1 MTEGTDGE
9 ECWEEVFDLTIQ
21 SILEERESNPDFAQE
36 LNQLDEM
43 TDYKYDLLECLEAY
57 FDHMEET
64 EQGEVVI
71 ASCDKLFDLFQW
83 KEMRASEFK
92 FRKGNAL
99 EALKR
104 YDEAEAITAKY
115 LGPDLICDKETDTF
129 FMAAYRLFEMT
140 DNKDAK
146 RRVEKKMPIT
156 IASLGRHCKR
166 KI

>member
-1 MTEGTDGE
+1 MAVELKSSTWEKAGEQLRKSRLSTLTEGTDGE
-9 ECWEEVFDLTIQ
+9 ECWEEV
-21 SILEERESNPDFAQE
+21 
-36 LNQLDEM
+36 
-43 TDYKYDLLECLEAY
+43 
-57 FDHMEET
+57 
-64 EQGEVVI
+64 
-71 ASCDKLFDLFQW
+71 FDLFQW

-92 FRKGNAL
+92 FRKVNAL